1 MDNIFKGVYL
11 FIQKIILKFDNELS
25 ENHEYKINV
34 DCIHA
39 TTYSNIRHFIVV

>member
-1 MDNIFKGVYL
+1 MNNIFKGVYL

-34 DCIHA
+34 DCIHE
-39 TTYSNIRHFIVV
+39 TTYGNIRHFIVV